1 MNAQGKI
8 HWWQRL
14 LSYMVDVPIET
25 LRSDDHDTLQISLVR
40 NRFQLSTEKSIYS
53 FDDLYLNF
61 LRAFRKVELPP
72 DGANVLLLGLG
83 LGSVPFMLES
93 VFEKDYQITAVE
105 LDETVIELASK
116 YTLPRLRNKVMVVH
130 ADAAIYLQVDI
141 NRYDMI
147 IVDVFI
153 EDIIPGFF
161 EQTKGLKQI
170 KERLLPNGMLLYN
183 RLYRTKRDKELTEKF
198 YNEVFLKVFK
208 EGSRIDVDGNWILKN

>member
-1 MNAQGKI
+1 MDSQGKI
-8 HWWQRL
+8 HWWQRW
-14 LSYMVDVPIET
+14 LSYIVDIPLET

-93 VFEKDYQITAVE
+93 VFGKNYHITAVE

-116 YTLPRLRNKVMVVH
+116 YTLPRLKNKVMVVH
-130 ADAAIYLQVDI
+130 ADAAIYLQS
-141 NRYDMI
+141 NTTKYDVI

-161 EQTKGLKQI
+161 ERTDGLDQVQN
-170 KERLLPNGMLLYN
+170 RLLPGGMLLYN
-183 RLYRTKRDKELTEKF
+183 RLYRTKRDKELTDKF
-198 YNEVFLKVFK
+198 YNEVFLKVFR
-208 EGSRIDVDGNWILKN
+208 EGSAIDVDGNLILKN

>member
-1 MNAQGKI
+1 MSAHGKVQ
-8 HWWQRL
+8 WWQKL
-14 LSYMVDVPIET
+14 LSYVVDVPLET
-25 LRSDDHDTLQISLVR
+25 MQSDDHDTLQISLVR

-61 LRAFRKVELPP
+61 LRAFRKIELPP
-72 DGANVLLLGLG
+72 DGSNVLLLGLG

-93 VFEKDYQITAVE
+93 VFDKNYQITAVE

-116 YTLPRLRNKVMVVH
+116 YTLPRLKNKVMVVH
-130 ADAAIYLQVDI
+130 ADAAVFLQSDA
-141 NRYDMI
+141 NQYDLV

-153 EDIIPGFF
+153 EDVIPDFF
-161 EQTKGLKQI
+161 EQEKGL
-170 KERLLPNGMLLYN
+170 ERIQHRLHPDGMLLYN
-183 RLYRTKRDKELTEKF
+183 RLYRTKKDKELTERF